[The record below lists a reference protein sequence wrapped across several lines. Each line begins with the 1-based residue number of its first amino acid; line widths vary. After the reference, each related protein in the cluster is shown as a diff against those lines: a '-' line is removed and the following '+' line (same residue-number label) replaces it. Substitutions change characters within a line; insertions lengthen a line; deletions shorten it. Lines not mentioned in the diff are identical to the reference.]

1 MRVEL
6 KDESKCSDKAEHIKK
21 YEDYSS
27 DGQWSRK
34 ILEPICSKKRV
45 SEDDVWLHV
54 MKPQKLWLS

>member
-6 KDESKCSDKAEHIKK
+6 KDESKCSDKAEYIKE

-34 ILEPICSKKRV
+34 ILELICSKKRV

-54 MKPQKLWLS
+54 LKPKKLWL